1 MQQNGAAMCDDCSIQ
16 WFHPLLHHLE
26 TADSNNYRR
35 SVLVK
40 AIYQSRV
47 IKLMSMACFENQ

>member
-1 MQQNGAAMCDDCSIQ
+1 MCDDQSIQ

-26 TADSNNYRR
+26 TNDSKNYRR

-40 AIYQSRV
+40 AIYQRRV
-47 IKLMSMACFENQ
+47 IKLVSMACFENQ